1 MKNVLLT
8 GATRGLGLGIAR
20 ELIKNGY
27 FVIATGRKE
36 TPEIKEVLGGKKGR
50 FFPLDLNDTKA
61 LHDFIKTATDAC
73 GPLYGLINNAGL
85 GHDGLLA
92 TQHESQIQELLRVN
106 LEAPILLSKYA
117 SRSMLL
123 NGSGRIIQISSIIAT
138 TGFSGLAVYAA
149 TKSGLIGFSKSLA
162 RELGKAGITV
172 NVIAP
177 GYMKTEM
184 TDGLAGEKLES
195 IVRRSPMKTLVEP
208 DDVAKAVT
216 YFLSEGAAR
225 VTGTT
230 LTVDAGSTC

>member
-8 GATRGLGLGIAR
+8 GATRGLGLGMAKVLV
-20 ELIKNGY
+20 ESGY

-36 TPEIKEVLGGKKGR
+36 TPEIKSLLTDKRGR
-50 FFPLDLNDTKA
+50 FFPLDLGDTKA
-61 LHDFIKTATDAC
+61 LHDFVKSVTDAC

-92 TQHESQIQELLRVN
+92 TQHESQINELLRVN

-123 NGSGRIIQISSIIAT
+123 GGSGRIIQISSIIAN

-149 TKSGLIGFSKSLA
+149 TKAGLVGFSKSLA
-162 RELGKAGITV
+162 RELGKAAITV
-172 NVIAP
+172 NVVAP

-184 TDGLAGEKLES
+184 TASLAGEKLDS
-195 IVRRSPMKTLVEP
+195 IIRRSPMKTLV
-208 DDVAKAVT
+208 DVADVAQAVI
-216 YFLSEGAAR
+216 YLLGEGASH